1 MSLASLAARRVPG
14 AHVEQGGSSMT
25 EKEVPEQVEGEPVTE
40 VQEATQQLTPE
51 EIREAQQEDDQEP

>member
-1 MSLASLAARRVPG
+1 
-14 AHVEQGGSSMT
+14 MT